1 MDGMPGPRRPSGE
14 TVPLDREELARL
26 AKKTVQ
32 PPPGERPN
40 ANVVRSKRSTNNVP
54 SAPLGPTPEG
64 EEEVV
69 VVVEM
74 DDDDDAPQPP
84 RRARTATLPDPATM
98 SILAEIAR
106 GEPAPAVKPTSDE
119 PANRHVKRRG

>member
-1 MDGMPGPRRPSGE
+1 MEGMAGPRRTSGE
-14 TVPLDREELARL
+14 TVPFDRDELARL
-26 AKKTVQ
+26 AKKSV
-32 PPPGERPN
+32 PPAERPN
-40 ANVVRSKRSTNNVP
+40 ANVVRAKRSTNPQAV
-54 SAPLGPTPEG
+54 AATAVDG

-74 DDDDDAPQPP
+74 DDEDEPQAP

-106 GEPAPAVKPTSDE
+106 AEPAPPVKPAPDDVR
-119 PANRHVKRRG
+119 PNRHVKRRG

>member
-1 MDGMPGPRRPSGE
+1 MAGPRRTSGE
-14 TVPLDREELARL
+14 TLPFDREELARL
-26 AKKTVQ
+26 AKKSV
-32 PPPGERPN
+32 PPAERPN
-40 ANVVRSKRSTNNVP
+40 ANVVQAKRSTNTAVP
-54 SAPLGPTPEG
+54 TIPLGEPLDG

-74 DDDDDAPQPP
+74 DDDDEPQAP

-106 GEPAPAVKPTSDE
+106 AEPAPPVR
-119 PANRHVKRRG
+119 PAPDDVRPNRHVKRRG